1 MSNINLFISVHE
13 HNYIM
18 SKAFIED
25 FPKLEKM
32 LSEPLFTISDLGVTP
47 RDATYWDKQGIL
59 PELLGKGARRKY
71 TLTQSVWIR
80 LIIQMRRMNVAVPV
94 IKSFKEKLF
103 ETAVDVAALM
113 ESPEAIAL
121 LQAALDK
128 QGIKKDIKELL
139 KEQSI
144 QDSIANSKVGM
155 LEGLI
160 ISTITLKK
168 KIQLLVGLGG
178 DYMPY
183 SVDKHDVI
191 IKELPITKE
200 FMEAPH
206 YSLSLWVAH
215 LELLLEWR
223 DKPFFE
229 DASLLSDEEHK
240 IIKAIREP
248 NVISVKVKKING
260 DLDLLEKTV
269 EGKVDLASRF
279 MDVIIRNGYQNIE
292 IKTRNGNIVHYENR
306 ILEKLKS
313 TK

>member
-1 MSNINLFISVHE
+1 MSNTNLFISVHE
-13 HNYIM
+13 HDYIM
-18 SKAFIED
+18 SGAFTED
-25 FPKLEKM
+25 FPKLQKM

-47 RDATYWDKQGIL
+47 RDATYWDKKDIL

-80 LIIQMRRMNVAVPV
+80 LIIQMRLMNVAIPV
-94 IKSFKEKLF
+94 IKSFKDKLF
-103 ETAVDVAALM
+103 ETPVNVGTII

-121 LQAALDK
+121 IQAALDK
-128 QGIKKDIKELL
+128 QGIKKDAKEMLKDQAIK
-139 KEQSI
+139 
-144 QDSIANSKVGM
+144 DSIANTQIGM
-155 LEGLI
+155 LEGII

-191 IKELPITKE
+191 IKELPIIRE

-206 YSLSLWVAH
+206 YSLSLWVSH
-215 LELLLEWR
+215 LELLLKWKDR
-223 DKPFFE
+223 PFFE
-229 DASLLSDEEHK
+229 DASLLSKEEHK
-240 IIKAIREP
+240 IIEAIREP
-248 NVISVKVKKING
+248 SVISVKVKKVNG
-260 DLDLLEKTV
+260 EVDLLEKTV
-269 EGKVDLASRF
+269 EGKIDLASRF

-292 IKTRNGNIVHYENR
+292 IKTRNGNIVHYENK
-306 ILEKLKS
+306 ILEKLKR